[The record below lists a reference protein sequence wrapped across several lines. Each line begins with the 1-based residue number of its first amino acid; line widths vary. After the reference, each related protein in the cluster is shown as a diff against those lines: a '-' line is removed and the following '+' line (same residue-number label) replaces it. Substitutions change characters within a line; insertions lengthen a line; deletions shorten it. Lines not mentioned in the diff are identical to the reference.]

1 MIRKKL
7 LKITLITTIA
17 ATLLVSAGCGKKAAD
32 NNTIQETKATVSTET
47 KSVAAKEPTKTRLV
61 TFDYTDENGEVH
73 TMEGKIVADENGI
86 ATIQA
91 EDTTGSIVEF
101 KGNII
106 TDEKGEVT
114 VKDVVAK
121 SDNPFVKEYGTDVVA
136 DADNTV
142 TDESGNE
149 GNNEVMKT
157 ETPND
162 SNEEAAPSEPEYTPS
177 EPTPEP
183 EPEAPAESEPSVEPE
198 QPAEPEPE
206 PTPEPTPA
214 PSMTD
219 EERLVAT
226 GHWVSDGLGVTY
238 FPSGACTGYDYTDPI
253 TGKWLGVTFTNGK
266 YDGLSMHDPDD
277 YVAICKAHGI
287 DPSTPHKEVIYML

>member
-121 SDNPFVKEYGTDVVA
+121 SDNPFVKEDGTDVVA

-149 GNNEVMKT
+149 GNNEEMKT

-162 SNEEAAPSEPEYTPS
+162 SNEEVAPSEPEYTPS
-177 EPTPEP
+177 EPTVEP

-198 QPAEPEPE
+198 QPDEPEPE

-226 GHWVSDGLGVTY
+226 GHWVYLDTFHSSTGATVTTY
-238 FPSGACTGYDYTDPI
+238 KYTDSI
-253 TGKWLGVTFTNGK
+253 TGKELLCGFYEGK
-266 YDGLSMHDPDD
+266 YDGISAPSRDD
-277 YVAICKAHGI
+277 IYTIMDAHGI
-287 DPSTPHKEVIYML
+287 DRSTPAKEMVYML

>member
-1 MIRKKL
+1 MIRKNL
-7 LKITLITTIA
+7 LKATIITTVIA
-17 ATLLVSAGCGKKAAD
+17 TMFTTVACGKKAAD

-47 KSVAAKEPTKTRLV
+47 KSVAAKELV
-61 TFDYTDENGEVH
+61 TFNYTDENGGVH
-73 TMEGKIVADENGI
+73 IMEGKIVADENGI

-91 EDTTGSIVEF
+91 EDTDGSIVEF

-121 SDNPFVKEYGTDVVA
+121 SDDTFVKEDSTDVIA
-136 DADNTV
+136 DAGTNNTV

-149 GNNEVMKT
+149 GNNEEVKA

-183 EPEAPAESEPSVEPE
+183 EPEAPADSEPSV
-198 QPAEPEPE
+198 EPE

-226 GHWVSDGLGVTY
+226 GHWTYDESYTRTKNGETYEVNCYSYKDSITGYVLFLTCSKGKINAVTANSRDEYDAVVKAHNLYGLG
-238 FPSGACTGYDYTDPI
+238 
-253 TGKWLGVTFTNGK
+253 
-266 YDGLSMHDPDD
+266 LSAAE
-277 YVAICKAHGI
+277 VAIR
-287 DPSTPHKEVIYML
+287 L

>member
-7 LKITLITTIA
+7 LKISLITTIA
-17 ATLLVSAGCGKKAAD
+17 ATLLVSAGCGKKAVD

-47 KSVAAKEPTKTRLV
+47 KSVAAKEPTKTSLV

-114 VKDVVAK
+114 VNDVVAK
-121 SDNPFVKEYGTDVVA
+121 SDNPFVKEDGTDVVA

-149 GNNEVMKT
+149 GNNEGMKT

-162 SNEEAAPSEPEYTPS
+162 SNEEVAPSEPEYTPS
-177 EPTPEP
+177 EPAVEP
-183 EPEAPAESEPSVEPE
+183 EPEAPAESE
-198 QPAEPEPE
+198 
-206 PTPEPTPA
+206 

-226 GHWVSDGLGVTY
+226 GHWDYSDTFHSPTRSTITMYV
-238 FPSGACTGYDYTDPI
+238 YTDSI
-253 TGKWLGVTFTNGK
+253 TGKELLCSFNEGK
-266 YDGLSMHDPDD
+266 YDSISAPSRDD
-277 YVAICKAHGI
+277 IYTIMDAHGI
-287 DPSTPHKEVIYML
+287 DRSTPAKEMVYML

>member
-1 MIRKKL
+1 MIRKNL
-7 LKITLITTIA
+7 LKATIITTVIA
-17 ATLLVSAGCGKKAAD
+17 TILTTAACGKKTASNTAD
-32 NNTIQETKATVSTET
+32 NTKPQVTVSAET
-47 KSVAAKEPTKTRLV
+47 KSNAAKELTKTELV
-61 TFDYTDENGEVH
+61 TFNYTDENGGVH
-73 TMEGKIVADENGI
+73 IMEGKIVADENGI

-91 EDTTGSIVEF
+91 ENTDGSIVEF

-121 SDNPFVKEYGTDVVA
+121 SNDTFVKEDGTDVIA
-136 DADNTV
+136 DAGTDNTV

-149 GNNEVMKT
+149 GNNEEVKA

-177 EPTPEP
+177 EPIPEP
-183 EPEAPAESEPSVEPE
+183 EPEAPADSEPSAEPE
-198 QPAEPEPE
+198 QPAEPE

-226 GHWVSDGLGVTY
+226 GHWEYSGTSN
-238 FPSGACTGYDYTDPI
+238 FPSGKYTSYCYTDPI
-253 TGKWLGVTFTNGK
+253 TGKWLAAGFTEGK

>member
-7 LKITLITTIA
+7 LKITLITTVIA
-17 ATLLVSAGCGKKAAD
+17 CILTTTACGKKTAD
-32 NNTIQETKATVSTET
+32 NNNTISQTKATVSTET

-121 SDNPFVKEYGTDVVA
+121 SDNPFVKEDGTDVVA

-219 EERLVAT
+219 EERLVAI
-226 GHWVSDGLGVTY
+226 GHWTYEYGGTNPRGGVYSTY
-238 FPSGACTGYDYTDPI
+238 SYTDSI
-253 TGKWLGVTFTNGK
+253 SGKRLTISFTNGE
-266 YDGLSMHDPDD
+266 YSSLSMHDPDD

>member
-32 NNTIQETKATVSTET
+32 NN
-47 KSVAAKEPTKTRLV
+47 
-61 TFDYTDENGEVH
+61 
-73 TMEGKIVADENGI
+73 
-86 ATIQA
+86 TIQA

-121 SDNPFVKEYGTDVVA
+121 SDNPFVKEDGTDVVA

-162 SNEEAAPSEPEYTPS
+162 SNEEEAPSEPEYTPS

>member
-121 SDNPFVKEYGTDVVA
+121 SDNPFVKEDGTDVVA

-226 GHWVSDGLGVTY
+226 GHWGYSDTFHSPTRGTITMYV
-238 FPSGACTGYDYTDPI
+238 YTDSI
-253 TGKWLGVTFTNGK
+253 TGKELLCSFNEGK
-266 YDGLSMHDPDD
+266 YDGISAPSRDD
-277 YVAICKAHGI
+277 IYTIMDAHGI
-287 DPSTPHKEVIYML
+287 DRSTPAKEMVYML